1 MLTDMLKDHDWL
13 RVLLVACSASYLV
26 FRIQVSTNKL
36 LESQMGSTEIN
47 KVAQE
52 MLLPSVTLCRE
63 SYFNQTKRSTNITED
78 FSRLLKLDNNIKI
91 VTQLVNIQNK
101 YGKNKFVL

>member
-1 MLTDMLKDHDWL
+1 MLKDHDWL

-36 LESQMGSTEIN
+36 LERQMGSTEIN
-47 KVAQE
+47 KVARE

-63 SYFNQTKRSTNITED
+63 SYLNQTKRSTNITED
-78 FSRLLKLDNNIKI
+78 YARLLRLDKNIKG

-101 YGKNKFVL
+101 YGNDKFAL